1 LILFGLPLQQLR
13 LYKQII
19 TMHVLLVAATYF
31 EIAPLIASLQFKC
44 DASQRLKTYRSGNVD
59 IDVLLTGV
67 GIAATSAWTARTLAT
82 AKYDLAINAGVCG
95 TFDNNLEIGQ
105 VVQVNSDFFPE
116 LGAEDGDAFL
126 SIHELQLLGE
136 NEAPFQR
143 SRLFA
148 TAPAFPQLKTFP
160 QVNGITVNKV
170 HGNAVSIEAVKNRW
184 HPQTESMEGA
194 AFFYACLTVSQP
206 CIQLRAVS
214 NRVERRNRDTWN
226 LPLAIRNL
234 NDTLAAL
241 LHSFQ

>member
-1 LILFGLPLQQLR
+1 
-13 LYKQII
+13 
-19 TMHVLLVAATYF
+19 MHVLLVAATYF
-31 EIAPLIASLQFKC
+31 ELAPLIASLQFKS
-44 DASQRLKTYRSGNVD
+44 DANQRLKTYRSGTVD
-59 IDVLLTGV
+59 VDVLLTGV
-67 GIAATSAWTARTLAT
+67 GIAATSVWTARTLAT
-82 AKYDLAINAGVCG
+82 AKYDLAVNAGVCG
-95 TFDNNLEIGQ
+95 SFDSQLETGQ

-116 LGAEDGDAFL
+116 LGAEDGDSFL

-148 TAPAFPQLKTFP
+148 SAPALPQLKALP
-160 QVNGITVNKV
+160 QVTGITVNKV
-170 HGNAVSIEAVKNRW
+170 HGNAASIEAVTNRW

-194 AFFYACLTVSQP
+194 AFFYACLTAAQP

-214 NRVERRNRDTWN
+214 NRVERRNRDAWN
-226 LPLAIRNL
+226 MPLAIRNL